1 MIPVRLRTFAG
12 RLRRDRGGLAMIEFA
27 LSAPIVLAIGCY
39 GTEMANLAMVNM
51 RVSQIALNLADNA
64 SRVGAYSNLA
74 TQQLREVD
82 INDILQA
89 ARYQGT
95 GINLTTNGRITLSS
109 LENVAQSYDTQPV
122 QRIHWQRCIG
132 LKSGA
137 GFDSTYGITATNNVA
152 TGTTYQPNAGVD
164 TDPSGNDN
172 SSSHPG
178 SLAPDGMGDAGA
190 KVTAPGGAGVM
201 FVEINYR
208 TKPLFGTWLSQPQTI
223 HYIASFVVRDRRDY
237 TQVYN
242 PSPGSNRSTCDL
254 YTS

>member
-1 MIPVRLRTFAG
+1 MHMIQSIVRKFAFRFYHDRT
-12 RLRRDRGGLAMIEFA
+12 GLALIEFA
-27 LSAPIVLAIGCY
+27 LSAPIMLLVGCY
-39 GTEMANLAMVNM
+39 GVELANLAMVHM

-82 INDILQA
+82 VNDILQG

-95 GINLTTNGRITLSS
+95 GINLTANGRITLSS

-132 LKSGA
+132 ARSGA
-137 GFDSTYGITATNNVA
+137 GFDGQFKNNVS
-152 TGTTYQPNAGVD
+152 TTAGS
-164 TDPSGNDN
+164 TDSANDKGYDLPLGISDN
-172 SSSHPG
+172 G
-178 SLAPDGMGDAGA
+178 SAPIM
-190 KVTAPGGAGVM
+190 APGGAGVM
-201 FVEINYR
+201 YVEVNYR
-208 TKPLFGTWLSQPQTI
+208 TTPLFGTWFVPTQAI

-237 TQVYN
+237 SQMYN
-242 PSPGSNRSTCDL
+242 PVPKSSPSTCNV